1 MQAELGVAVALEA
14 KGRRR
19 ARVAVDAQHAQAAA
33 EWLAARGH
41 VAWVQERR
49 RAHLLNT
56 WATKSLQATNS
67 SWAAVHARGITG
79 VGQTVGIA
87 DTGVDFDS
95 CFFHDPEQ
103 SVAYCA
109 DGGDGSAP
117 GCANAQHRKI
127 TSYRAWE
134 ETFEGNVPDYAGGHG
149 THVAGSVAGEV
160 LPSEPNAEYAGKHN
174 GAAPGAKIAFDDIGD
189 LGGELWVPWDLAE
202 DLFPHSYNRGARIH
216 SNSWGSDDYGYDT
229 MAFDCDEFSHDN
241 DDFLILV
248 AAGNAGDYGEMTV
261 GTPATAKNVIAVGAT
276 YNTAEAMLRDA
287 KVVTANGWEY
297 AALPS
302 LFGPA
307 WPDALFTGELVITDP
322 PDLCSEPFS
331 GSYGNKVALISRGTC
346 DFSDK
351 VYAAQQAGAD
361 AVIVF
366 NDEGGEFLMAG
377 GENAD
382 LVTIPS
388 VMVGLAAGRALEADI
403 EAAGG
408 VLNIQVGAPSPDSS
422 IFDSLIGDGMLAS
435 YSSWGQTGDMR
446 IKPDVLCVGDSVLSA
461 RSDGDPSSNNCGKVV
476 GTGDGALELMSGT
489 SMATPICA
497 GGAALVRQYYMD
509 GYENSATPSAPG
521 GAGRKPSAALV
532 KATMIHAG
540 VATSYVDIYTGAT
553 VTPRDF
559 NIQTGYGRVALDSVL
574 AFGDAPDGFALVAKD
589 REVLQP
595 GDVRTYCFS
604 VAAGAARPA
613 RFSLVWTDTPSSL
626 SSMNLLNQDL
636 DLLVESEA
644 GEFHLGN
651 NPQFSDETGR
661 RTVRDR
667 MHNTEQ
673 VTVPSAEGLLAVKVI
688 AHGLPEGAQ
697 SYALVATGAG
707 LAELSPEQCAW
718 SGCPGGCSGHGT
730 CHVGWCECHVGFSG
744 PDCARP
750 HAVLPRDE
758 EYTIELSP
766 GGFSTYQF
774 DIHTSRPS
782 PRTDRKRLVPPPVLS
797 GHGSS
802 LPPY

>member
-248 AAGNAGDYGEMTV
+248 AAGNAGGLRRDDGRHARHGQERDCGRRDV
-261 GTPATAKNVIAVGAT
+261 QHRRGDAPRRQGGHGQRLGVRGA
-276 YNTAEAMLRDA
+276 AFALRA
-287 KVVTANGWEY
+287 
-297 AALPS
+297 
-302 LFGPA
+302 
-307 WPDALFTGELVITDP
+307 
-322 PDLCSEPFS
+322 C
-331 GSYGNKVALISRGTC
+331 
-346 DFSDK
+346 
-351 VYAAQQAGAD
+351 
-361 AVIVF
+361 
-366 NDEGGEFLMAG
+366 MAG
-377 GENAD
+377 R
-382 LVTIPS
+382 TIHRRACHHGSPGPLQRA
-388 VMVGLAAGRALEADI
+388 VQRQLREQGRTDFAGHVRLLRQGVRG
-403 EAAGG
+403 AAGG
-408 VLNIQVGAPSPDSS
+408 
-422 IFDSLIGDGMLAS
+422 
-435 YSSWGQTGDMR
+435 R
-446 IKPDVLCVGDSVLSA
+446 
-461 RSDGDPSSNNCGKVV
+461 RCG
-476 GTGDGALELMSGT
+476 
-489 SMATPICA
+489 
-497 GGAALVRQYYMD
+497 
-509 GYENSATPSAPG
+509 N
-521 GAGRKPSAALV
+521 
-532 KATMIHAG
+532 
-540 VATSYVDIYTGAT
+540 
-553 VTPRDF
+553 
-559 NIQTGYGRVALDSVL
+559 RV
-574 AFGDAPDGFALVAKD
+574 
-589 REVLQP
+589 
-595 GDVRTYCFS
+595 
-604 VAAGAARPA
+604 
-613 RFSLVWTDTPSSL
+613 
-626 SSMNLLNQDL
+626 
-636 DLLVESEA
+636 
-644 GEFHLGN
+644 
-651 NPQFSDETGR
+651 
-661 RTVRDR
+661 
-667 MHNTEQ
+667 
-673 VTVPSAEGLLAVKVI
+673 
-688 AHGLPEGAQ
+688 
-697 SYALVATGAG
+697 
-707 LAELSPEQCAW
+707 
-718 SGCPGGCSGHGT
+718 
-730 CHVGWCECHVGFSG
+730 
-744 PDCARP
+744 
-750 HAVLPRDE
+750 
-758 EYTIELSP
+758 
-766 GGFSTYQF
+766 
-774 DIHTSRPS
+774 
-782 PRTDRKRLVPPPVLS
+782 
-797 GHGSS
+797 
-802 LPPY
+802 